1 MCSLGGLHRR
11 RNLGVRGRE
20 QAGDLVGQRLVGGEP
35 GELALPEVEI
45 APGQPV
51 EIGARIGAGIVATT
65 DGRFVVFRG
74 HGCTIAHCLGS
85 IVTGTRLLQAL
96 SPSCR
101 TAVSALMWPPRSERT
116 FTVREPEER
125 SVMAEQAVLEGGPKP
140 APVVIKKYANRRLYN
155 TATSAYVTLEHLS
168 QMVKDKTDFV
178 VYDAKTGDEITR
190 SVLTQIIFEE
200 ESKGGQTLL
209 PIPFLR
215 QLISFYGDSL
225 QSVVPQYLEM
235 SMSQFAR
242 NQEQMRSYLQNA
254 FGFNPFQQFE
264 TMGKQ
269 NMAMFE
275 QAMRMFNPFRAGQPG
290 SKQPASG
297 QQVPDQPGPSQ
308 PGANGSEAARAD
320 TPAASGAAPKEEV
333 VIDDL
338 KRKLDELQNQLA
350 LLSKKP

>member
-1 MCSLGGLHRR
+1 
-11 RNLGVRGRE
+11 
-20 QAGDLVGQRLVGGEP
+20 
-35 GELALPEVEI
+35 
-45 APGQPV
+45 
-51 EIGARIGAGIVATT
+51 
-65 DGRFVVFRG
+65 
-74 HGCTIAHCLGS
+74 
-85 IVTGTRLLQAL
+85 
-96 SPSCR
+96 
-101 TAVSALMWPPRSERT
+101 
-116 FTVREPEER
+116 
-125 SVMAEQAVLEGGPKP
+125 MAEQAVPEGGPKS

-225 QSVVPQYLEM
+225 QGVVPQYLEM

-242 NQEQMRSYLQNA
+242 NQEQMRSYLRNA

-275 QAMRMFNPFRAGQPG
+275 QAMRVFNPFQAGKPAGTAPG
-290 SKQPASG
+290 T
-297 QQVPDQPGPSQ
+297 
-308 PGANGSEAARAD
+308 ANGQDAPKPEV
-320 TPAASGAAPKEEV
+320 PAASATPPQEEV

>member
-1 MCSLGGLHRR
+1 MAD
-11 RNLGVRGRE
+11 
-20 QAGDLVGQRLVGGEP
+20 QA
-35 GELALPEVEI
+35 APE
-45 APGQPV
+45 
-51 EIGARIGAGIVATT
+51 
-65 DGRFVVFRG
+65 
-74 HGCTIAHCLGS
+74 S
-85 IVTGTRLLQAL
+85 
-96 SPSCR
+96 
-101 TAVSALMWPPRSERT
+101 
-116 FTVREPEER
+116 
-125 SVMAEQAVLEGGPKP
+125 GPKP

-155 TATSAYVTLEHLS
+155 TATSAYVTLDHLS

-178 VYDAKTGDEITR
+178 VYDAKTGEDITR

-225 QSVVPQYLEM
+225 QGVVPQYLEM

-275 QAMRMFNPFRAGQPG
+275 NAMRMFNPFGAGQGPATG
-290 SKQPASG
+290 APTQTNGADAKPAS
-297 QQVPDQPGPSQ
+297 S
-308 PGANGSEAARAD
+308 A
-320 TPAASGAAPKEEV
+320 TPADNAEA
-333 VIDDL
+333 IDDL

-350 LLSKKP
+350 ELSKKS

>member
-1 MCSLGGLHRR
+1 
-11 RNLGVRGRE
+11 
-20 QAGDLVGQRLVGGEP
+20 
-35 GELALPEVEI
+35 
-45 APGQPV
+45 
-51 EIGARIGAGIVATT
+51 
-65 DGRFVVFRG
+65 
-74 HGCTIAHCLGS
+74 
-85 IVTGTRLLQAL
+85 
-96 SPSCR
+96 
-101 TAVSALMWPPRSERT
+101 
-116 FTVREPEER
+116 
-125 SVMAEQAVLEGGPKP
+125 MAEQAVPEGGSKS

-178 VYDAKTGDEITR
+178 VYDAKSGDEITR

-225 QSVVPQYLEM
+225 QGVVPQYLEM

-242 NQEQMRSYLQNA
+242 NQEQMRSYLRNA

-275 QAMRMFNPFRAGQPG
+275 QAMRVFNPFQAGKPAGTGPG
-290 SKQPASG
+290 T
-297 QQVPDQPGPSQ
+297 
-308 PGANGSEAARAD
+308 ANGQDAPKPEA
-320 TPAASGAAPKEEV
+320 PAASAAPPQEEV

-338 KRKLDELQNQLA
+338 KRKLDELQSQLA

>member
-1 MCSLGGLHRR
+1 
-11 RNLGVRGRE
+11 
-20 QAGDLVGQRLVGGEP
+20 
-35 GELALPEVEI
+35 
-45 APGQPV
+45 
-51 EIGARIGAGIVATT
+51 
-65 DGRFVVFRG
+65 
-74 HGCTIAHCLGS
+74 
-85 IVTGTRLLQAL
+85 
-96 SPSCR
+96 
-101 TAVSALMWPPRSERT
+101 
-116 FTVREPEER
+116 
-125 SVMAEQAVLEGGPKP
+125 MAEQAVPEGGPKP

-225 QSVVPQYLEM
+225 QGVVPQYLEM
-235 SMSQFAR
+235 SMTQFAR
-242 NQEQMRSYLQNA
+242 NQEEMRRYLQNA

-264 TMGKQ
+264 SMGKQ

-275 QAMRMFNPFRAGQPG
+275 NAMRMFNPFRAGQPG
-290 SKQPASG
+290 A
-297 QQVPDQPGPSQ
+297 
-308 PGANGSEAARAD
+308 
-320 TPAASGAAPKEEV
+320 AAPAGNGQEPARPPTADVSAVPPSAVPPSGEP

>member
-1 MCSLGGLHRR
+1 
-11 RNLGVRGRE
+11 
-20 QAGDLVGQRLVGGEP
+20 
-35 GELALPEVEI
+35 
-45 APGQPV
+45 
-51 EIGARIGAGIVATT
+51 
-65 DGRFVVFRG
+65 
-74 HGCTIAHCLGS
+74 
-85 IVTGTRLLQAL
+85 
-96 SPSCR
+96 
-101 TAVSALMWPPRSERT
+101 
-116 FTVREPEER
+116 
-125 SVMAEQAVLEGGPKP
+125 MADQAVPESSPKA

-155 TATSAYVTLEHLS
+155 TATSAYVTLDHLS

-225 QSVVPQYLEM
+225 QGVVPQYLEM
-235 SMSQFAR
+235 SMSTFAR

-275 QAMRMFNPFRAGQPG
+275 NAMRLFNPFDTGQPG
-290 SKQPASG
+290 QA
-297 QQVPDQPGPSQ
+297 PGKP
-308 PGANGSEAARAD
+308 PHANGQD
-320 TPAASGAAPKEEV
+320 PAKTETAPTAAPAGDTS
-333 VIDDL
+333 IDDL
-338 KRKLDELQNQLA
+338 KRKLDELQSQLA
-350 LLSKKP
+350 MLSKKP

>member
-1 MCSLGGLHRR
+1 
-11 RNLGVRGRE
+11 
-20 QAGDLVGQRLVGGEP
+20 
-35 GELALPEVEI
+35 
-45 APGQPV
+45 
-51 EIGARIGAGIVATT
+51 
-65 DGRFVVFRG
+65 
-74 HGCTIAHCLGS
+74 
-85 IVTGTRLLQAL
+85 
-96 SPSCR
+96 
-101 TAVSALMWPPRSERT
+101 
-116 FTVREPEER
+116 
-125 SVMAEQAVLEGGPKP
+125 MADQAVPEGGPKP

-225 QSVVPQYLEM
+225 QGVVPQYLEM

-242 NQEQMRSYLQNA
+242 NQEQMRSYMQNA

-290 SKQPASG
+290 SGQPG
-297 QQVPDQPGPSQ
+297 QPGQVPPM
-308 PGANGSEAARAD
+308 ANGQEPPKPEAAGAP
-320 TPAASGAAPKEEV
+320 PAPPQGEA

-338 KRKLDELQNQLA
+338 KRKLDELQSQLA
-350 LLSKKP
+350 LLSNKKP